1 MAKAAFDIKTEA
13 ARPLYASVGAT
24 DRAVEVVRDY
34 VAEVHKK
41 LTDVQ
46 QVLNETVTRTVSDL
60 DLQPQALRDQA
71 VTAVLAG
78 AEALSKDA
86 KARRAAIE
94 ARVSDL
100 QAEAQTRLVEGLETM
115 NNLYAELAQRGELVV
130 ARLRS
135 QTDVPAAPSKPTVV
149 KQAGKPA
156 AKPAAKSSATKSTAT
171 KATATKAS
179 AKKAPSRSAGSTG
192 STQD

>member
-115 NNLYAELAQRGELVV
+115 NSLYAELAQRGELVV

-156 AKPAAKSSATKSTAT
+156 AKSTAT
-171 KATATKAS
+171 KATATKAAATKAS